1 MMQQL
6 DRWQKRV
13 WTYKQPI
20 TRIPTQKAVPISDLF
35 AWRNSAIWET
45 CFELYN
51 IPSLIDANTEGYL
64 PIQLSVF
71 DQEGRLYKNFRI
83 EVENGK
89 RSTINLKNFIDLEV
103 GEFGTFAVFHLH
115 QASSISKLNCFVAER
130 GYLSYRYNNAPLRSY
145 VHGNL
150 DAVALL
156 NNGDFELLGAN
167 SFLKRRFQLQYVNEG
182 AGSTELFLVNPTR
195 EHKRIDFEFFT
206 QHGMRV
212 GESLSINIAPG
223 GIRGMTR
230 QIDSKG
236 PVYAVIT
243 SKLVMARPL
252 VFTFENTKMDVFHG

>member
-6 DRWQKRV
+6 DRWQKQV

-20 TRIPTQKAVPISDLF
+20 TRVPTQKSVPISDLF
-35 AWRNSAIWET
+35 AWRNAANWET
-45 CFELYN
+45 FFELYN

-71 DQEGRLYKNFRI
+71 DQQGNLYKNFRI

-89 RSTINLKNFIDLEV
+89 RSTINLKNFIDPSV
-103 GEFGTFAVFHLH
+103 GELGTFAVFHLQ
-115 QASSISKLNCFVAER
+115 QARSISNLNCFVTER
-130 GYLSYRYNNAPLRSY
+130 GYVSYRYNNAPLRSY

-156 NNGDFELLGAN
+156 SDGRFELLGAN

-182 AGSTELFLVNPTR
+182 EGSTELFLVNPTQDS
-195 EHKRIDFEFFT
+195 KRIELEFFT
-206 QHGMRV
+206 PHGMRV
-212 GESLSINIAPG
+212 GDSVSIHIPPG
-223 GIRGMTR
+223 GIQGISR

-236 PVYAVIT
+236 PVYAVIK
-243 SKLVMARPL
+243 SRLVMARPL